1 MKLFLKTLGYG
12 ALYIVL
18 SPAIAALLVF
28 YFIYCIGIFL
38 FQAVRNTIV
47 FFSGGTVGG
56 DLAPDVEAK
65 KILLQKQRD
74 KLEESKPQPAQP
86 PQQNIYVFNGAVP
99 PGGFPQQQ
107 QSGSMQKPQLGQA
120 PSPQIEQQKPKQIP
134 EQAQEVV
141 SEEPEVKEAPEQ
153 KQANKDMSF
162 DDALMQSLG
171 IKAKR
176 PDISS
181 EPKEQKSHSM
191 PAFNEADFDDI
202 TVSSEEDEDE

>member
-18 SPAIAALLVF
+18 SPAIAAILVF

-38 FQAVRNTIV
+38 FQAIRNTIV

-74 KLEESKPQPAQP
+74 KLEEKPEPAPQ

-99 PGGFPQQQ
+99 QNGFPNPQNQ
-107 QSGSMQKPQLGQA
+107 SMQRPQLDQQA
-120 PSPQIEQQKPKQIP
+120 PFGIEQQTPKQIA
-134 EQAQEVV
+134 EQQNEVV
-141 SEEPEVKEAPEQ
+141 EEEAIEEKAPEP
-153 KQANKDMSF
+153 KDMSF
-162 DDALMQSLG
+162 DDALMQALG
-171 IKAKR
+171 IKSKR
-176 PDISS
+176 PDMSDES
-181 EPKEQKSHSM
+181 PKESHSM
-191 PAFNEADFDDI
+191 PKFNENDFDDI
-202 TVSSEEDEDE
+202 TVSSEEDDDE

>member
-18 SPAIAALLVF
+18 SPAIAAVLVF

-38 FQAVRNTIV
+38 FQAIRNTIV

-74 KLEESKPQPAQP
+74 KLEEKPEPAPQ

-99 PGGFPQQQ
+99 QNGFPNPQNQN
-107 QSGSMQKPQLGQA
+107 MQRPQLDQQA
-120 PSPQIEQQKPKQIP
+120 PFGIEQQTPKQIAEP
-134 EQAQEVV
+134 QKEVPSEEVV
-141 SEEPEVKEAPEQ
+141 EEAP
-153 KQANKDMSF
+153 KQNDMSF
-162 DDALMQSLG
+162 DDALMQALG
-171 IKAKR
+171 IKSKR
-176 PDISS
+176 PDMSDES
-181 EPKEQKSHSM
+181 PKESHSM
-191 PAFNEADFDDI
+191 PKFNENDFDDI
-202 TVSSEEDEDE
+202 TVSSEEDDDE